1 MRWKFSVGMRKLE
14 VSGIRDGRRG
24 DNQQEAG
31 MVVTESGRNRTAK
44 AKSSPKKSGKCQK
57 SRPGGRLGT
66 ASGWKGSS

>member
-31 MVVTESGRNRTAK
+31 MVVTEEGRNRTAK
-44 AKSSPKKSGKCQK
+44 AKSSPKKSGKSVK
-57 SRPGGRLGT
+57 NP
-66 ASGWKGSS
+66 A